1 MKLAKISLF
10 ILLTFAVYYLLDNF
24 WLHLSCCWLSL
35 LLSVSIFK
43 RILKLNFL
51 LLIFLMH
58 RWLANA
64 WIWIHVIQKTMILV
78 RDVNIKKKPLKILY
92 NSVSLENFL
101 PFSIR
106 FIFSHF
112 KGLFV
117 KGSIIVFQ
125 EVLLSV
131 TFISRLLQYDFFF

>member
-1 MKLAKISLF
+1 MRESESMSFRKQW
-10 ILLTFAVYYLLDNF
+10 YLLGM
-24 WLHLSCCWLSL
+24 
-35 LLSVSIFK
+35 
-43 RILKLNFL
+43 
-51 LLIFLMH
+51 LIS
-58 RWLANA
+58 
-64 WIWIHVIQKTMILV
+64 
-78 RDVNIKKKPLKILY
+78 KKKPLKILY

-131 TFISRLLQYDFFF
+131 TFISRLLQYDFFFSCQQFFTKISLKSEVLLFNFSYVLQKLISRPFDNCFGDFNWCKFIEYIEKQFL